1 MDTASLPSD
10 RARRSLPGWSSTRPR
25 AAINRCTRPAL
36 PGFAKILVVAALL
49 SCGALPAG
57 AQQPTQAQ
65 QNAIRQS
72 CRADYQSNCS
82 GVPTGGKAAL
92 QCLQQHAASLSAPCG
107 AAVGAIGAPA
117 GAPAGSAPN
126 TAPPPPVAYSA
137 PAMSRR
143 QEVAVLRGACGA
155 DYRRI
160 CRGVR
165 PGGGQA
171 MQCLKDNFQ
180 SLSGGCRRVLSQA
193 ASRR

>member
-1 MDTASLPSD
+1 MREA
-10 RARRSLPGWSSTRPR
+10 TRPH
-25 AAINRCTRPAL
+25 
-36 PGFAKILVVAALL
+36 PGLAKILFVATLL

-92 QCLQQHAASLSAPCG
+92 QCLQQHAANLSAPCG

-117 GAPAGSAPN
+117 GAPSAP
-126 TAPPPPVAYSA
+126 APPPPSAAYSA
-137 PAMSRR
+137 PAMSPR
-143 QEVAVLRGACGA
+143 QEMAVLRGACGA

-180 SLSGGCRRVLSQA
+180 SLSGGCQRVLGQA